1 MRNADDFLEKLDREM
16 MQQKVFMKGSLGQAT
31 GKIETSSDSKAVL
44 QIYDLQSLDGSL
56 SDKLQAHLEE
66 IA

>member
-1 MRNADDFLEKLDREM
+1 MRNAEDFLEKLDREM

-44 QIYDLQSLDGSL
+44 QIYDLQSLDGS
-56 SDKLQAHLEE
+56 
-66 IA
+66 

>member
-1 MRNADDFLEKLDREM
+1 M

-56 SDKLQAHLEE
+56 SDNLQAHLEE